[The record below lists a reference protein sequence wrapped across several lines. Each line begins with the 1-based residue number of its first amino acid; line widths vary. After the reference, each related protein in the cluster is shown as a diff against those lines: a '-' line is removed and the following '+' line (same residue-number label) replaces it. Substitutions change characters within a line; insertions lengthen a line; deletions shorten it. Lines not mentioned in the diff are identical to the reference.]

1 MGIFGRDDR
10 KTNRNNDPS
19 NGPKR
24 QPAVSTA
31 QGAGITV
38 ISSDNVF
45 EGTISGS
52 GDIQIE
58 GELRGK
64 VDGTGTVRV
73 AVQGKVTG
81 SLAARTVAVAGSVKG
96 DILAGETIEL
106 DASATVEGDITAP
119 RIRVAEGATFD
130 GQVHMKSP
138 TNTPA
143 AGGRSESDN

>member
-10 KTNRNNDPS
+10 NKQPRPVPS
-19 NGPKR
+19 SSAKR
-24 QPAVSTA
+24 QPAA
-31 QGAGITV
+31 AQPQGAGITV
-38 ISSDNVF
+38 IAADSVI
-45 EGTISGS
+45 EGTISGA

-64 VDGTGTVRV
+64 VDSTGAVRV
-73 AVQGKVTG
+73 ASQGKVAG
-81 SLAARTVAVAGSVKG
+81 SLAARTVVVAGSVHG

-106 DASATVEGDITAP
+106 DVSSTVEGDMTAP

-138 TNTPA
+138 PSSTLKKAETP
-143 AGGRSESDN
+143 ETP

>member
-10 KTNRNNDPS
+10 NKQPKPAPPS
-19 NGPKR
+19 SAKR
-24 QPAVSTA
+24 QPAA
-31 QGAGITV
+31 AQHQGAGITV
-38 ISSDNVF
+38 IAADSVI
-45 EGTISGS
+45 EGTISGG

-64 VDGTGTVRV
+64 IDSTGAVRV
-73 AVQGKVTG
+73 AAQGKVTG
-81 SLAARTVAVAGSVKG
+81 SLAARTVVVAGSVHG

-106 DASATVEGDITAP
+106 DVSSTVEGDMTAP

-138 TNTPA
+138 P
-143 AGGRSESDN
+143 SSSPVKKEIPDPS